1 MPIKGVGGV
10 KTFAVGKGTV
20 FLNSKCD
27 EKIHT
32 IELRDVLHV
41 PNNRNNLLAAG
52 NWEECRRYFLG

>member
-1 MPIKGVGGV
+1 MPIKGISGV

-20 FLNSKCD
+20 FLNSECD
-27 EKIHT
+27 GKIHT

-52 NWEECRRYFLG
+52 NWEECG